1 MKNLIK
7 RAILYITVLDCVAVL
22 CWAEVCLAWSVMVLM
37 IMPLGAW
44 CANHITLRE
53 LVRWSGYSTWYKFIK

>member
-7 RAILYITVLDCVAVL
+7 RAILYITVLDCMVVL
-22 CWAEVCLAWSVMVLM
+22 CWAEICLAWLVMAFM

-44 CANHITLRE
+44 CIKHITLRE
-53 LVRWSGYSTWYKFIK
+53 LVRWSGYATWYKFIR